1 MATTG
6 LAHIKD
12 EQAHESLFN
21 QVCNSFSIGP
31 LKIDYCV
38 DLAIPQVTFSVFL
51 AGIKIGGGT
60 INPQHPCVTV
70 GGGVAGFKAEATLCV
85 DPAKKQV
92 TYEIEICAPFV
103 GCKKYKG
110 VLFSW

>member
-1 MATTG
+1 MATG

-12 EQAHESLFN
+12 DQIHESVLN
-21 QVCNSFSIGP
+21 NICNSFSVSE

-38 DLAIPQVTFSVFL
+38 DLAIPQVTFTVFL
-51 AGIKIGGGT
+51 KGIKIGEGT
-60 INPQHPCVTV
+60 INPQHPCVTI
-70 GGGVAGFKAEATLCV
+70 GGGVFGFKAEVTICL

-92 TYEIEICAPFV
+92 TYEIELCVPFLP
-103 GCKKYKG
+103 CKDFKG